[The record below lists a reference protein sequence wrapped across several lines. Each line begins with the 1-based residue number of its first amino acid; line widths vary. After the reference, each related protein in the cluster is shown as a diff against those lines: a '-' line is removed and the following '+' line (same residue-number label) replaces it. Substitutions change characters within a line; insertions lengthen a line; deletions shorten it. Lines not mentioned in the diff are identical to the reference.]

1 MISEREKLEFE
12 SLPEFVREPRQSAR
26 EAYNTKPAREIPT
39 AKPVVVPQNVQAN
52 VQADER
58 EPAALPKTAE
68 LEALWPGVSH
78 EIFQH
83 GPKKGPS
90 FYLTLGFMAGAV
102 VSLVGIWGF
111 AAVSHMASSGSNAK
125 EIVVQ
130 AGQHG
135 TAKGGGG
142 EGSAVVTQLA
152 SKNVEPETVVPLSTS
167 YDVGTGDTL
176 AGIALKNYRRAT
188 PRLLDEICRANNMK
202 NANVLSLGQK
212 LLLPEYHPQARQIAT
227 GASTV
232 QQ

>member
-1 MISEREKLEFE
+1 LISEREKLEFE

-26 EAYNTKPAREIPT
+26 EAYTTKPSREIPT
-39 AKPVVVPQNVQAN
+39 AKPLVAPPI
-52 VQADER
+52 E
-58 EPAALPKTAE
+58 EGELAALPKTAE

-111 AAVSHMASSGSNAK
+111 AAVSHMASSGSNSK

-130 AGQHG
+130 SGQNG
-135 TAKGGGG
+135 SAKGIGG
-142 EGSAVVTQLA
+142 EGGAVVTQLA
-152 SKNVEPETVVPLSTS
+152 SRNVEPETVVPLSTTC
-167 YDVGTGDTL
+167 DVGSGDTL

-202 NANVLSLGQK
+202 NANVLNLGQK

-227 GASTV
+227 GGSTV